1 MPFQECQLVI
11 DLGVFETNVN
21 KYLPIHSDFGFNRK
35 STYSILIKLCL
46 IVFFHFQL
54 SLIYREREIYKL
66 EEISTQVGPV
76 KEEELENVIQ
86 GWKNSKKLARPAET
100 RNGQSRKK

>member
-1 MPFQECQLVI
+1 MS
-11 DLGVFETNVN
+11 TNT
-21 KYLPIHSDFGFNRK
+21 YLFTLTLA
-35 STYSILIKLCL
+35 STEKVHTLSLIKFCL
-46 IVFFHFQL
+46 IVFYHFQL

-86 GWKNSKKLARPAET
+86 AWKNSKKLARPAET
-100 RNGQSRKK
+100 RNGQSRKKTLKL